1 MKKSVKKII
10 VRIILSVL
18 ALLLAIVIVWGGLMF
33 APYAHYKKSKEALN
47 IEYDADS
54 LSNIC
59 VMSCNVRCIN
69 PLDLGKKNWFQRAN
83 LLLNGIES
91 EKPSIIGFQEATKW
105 QYAYLC
111 DTLPQYDS
119 VITYRD
125 NAFNSEGCPVFYRKD
140 VYNLI
145 DKGSFW
151 LSETPNEMS
160 KDWGAAC
167 YRICTYVILEDIE
180 TAKQFVIFNTHL
192 DHISDEARI
201 NGISVV
207 LDKIKEFGSLPSL
220 IMGDFNCE
228 EGSETYKAV
237 TENFLDA
244 KYQTE
249 NTMTSCTYQAFGK
262 ELDRNCI
269 DYFMISKEGFTVN
282 SYKVLTDTY
291 DGVYPSDHFQIVTDL
306 TLD

>member
-1 MKKSVKKII
+1 MKKVLK
-10 VRIILSVL
+10 RIIISVI
-18 ALLLAIVIVWGGLMF
+18 ALLLSVVIVWGGLMF
-33 APYAHYKKSKEALN
+33 ASYPHYKKMKSERN
-47 IEYDADS
+47 IEYSADD
-54 LSNIC
+54 LSEVR
-59 VMSCNVRCIN
+59 VMSCNVRCLN
-69 PLDLGKKNWFQRAN
+69 PLDLGKKNWFYRAD
-83 LLLNGIES
+83 LLLKGIEKES
-91 EKPSIIGFQEATKW
+91 PGIIGFQEATKW
-105 QYAYLC
+105 QYGYLC

-125 NAFNSEGCPVFYRKD
+125 NAFNSEGCPVFYRTDLYKLVEKD
-140 VYNLI
+140 
-145 DKGSFW
+145 SFW
-151 LSETPNEMS
+151 LSETPDEMS

-167 YRICTYVILEDIE
+167 YRICSYVILEDIE

-192 DHISDEARI
+192 DHVSDEARI
-201 NGISVV
+201 NGIAVV

-249 NTMTSCTYQAFGK
+249 NTMTSCTYQNFGK
-262 ELDRNCI
+262 SLNRNCI

-282 SYKVLTDTY
+282 SYKVLRDTY
-291 DGVYPSDHFQIVTDL
+291 DGVYPSDHFQIFTSL

>member
-1 MKKSVKKII
+1 MKKKII
-10 VRIILSVL
+10 RGILAIL
-18 ALLLAIVIVWGGLMF
+18 ALLLAVIFVWGGLMF
-33 APYAHYKKSKEALN
+33 MPYPHYKKAKKARN
-47 IEYDADS
+47 IEYNVEK

-59 VMSCNVRCIN
+59 VMSSNLRCIS
-69 PLDLGKKNWFQRAN
+69 PTDLGKKSWFNRAE
-83 LLLNGIES
+83 LILNGIET

-105 QYAYLC
+105 QYSYLC
-111 DTLPQYDS
+111 DTLPDYDS

-140 VYNLI
+140 IYKLV

-151 LSETPNEMS
+151 LSETPDEMS

-167 YRICTYVILEDIE
+167 YRNCTYAILEDIE
-180 TAKQFVIFNTHL
+180 SAKQFVIFNTHL

-201 NGISVV
+201 NGIAVV

-228 EGSETYKAV
+228 EDSETYRAV

-249 NTMTSCTYQAFGK
+249 NTMTSATYQNFGK
-262 ELDRNCI
+262 ELDRHCI

-291 DGVYPSDHFQIVTDL
+291 DGVYPSDHFPIVTNL
-306 TLD
+306 TLN

>member
-18 ALLLAIVIVWGGLMF
+18 ALLLAVVIVWGGLMF
-33 APYAHYKKSKEALN
+33 APYSHYKKAKKVLN
-47 IEYDADS
+47 IEQTADS
-54 LSNIC
+54 LSNIS

-91 EKPSIIGFQEATKW
+91 EKPSVIGFQEATKW
-105 QYAYLC
+105 QYSYLC

-151 LSETPNEMS
+151 LSETPDEMS

-180 TAKQFVIFNTHL
+180 TANQFVIFNTHL

-207 LDKIKEFGSLPSL
+207 LVKMPKLHRLFYDFKRRFHCEFL
-220 IMGDFNCE
+220 
-228 EGSETYKAV
+228 
-237 TENFLDA
+237 
-244 KYQTE
+244 
-249 NTMTSCTYQAFGK
+249 
-262 ELDRNCI
+262 
-269 DYFMISKEGFTVN
+269 
-282 SYKVLTDTY
+282 
-291 DGVYPSDHFQIVTDL
+291 
-306 TLD
+306 